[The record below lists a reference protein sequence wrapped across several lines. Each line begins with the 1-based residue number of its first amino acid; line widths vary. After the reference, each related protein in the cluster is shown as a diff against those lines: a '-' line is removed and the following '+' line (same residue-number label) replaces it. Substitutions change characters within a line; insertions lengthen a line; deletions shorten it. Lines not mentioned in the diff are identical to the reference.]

1 MKTTMT
7 NLRKYFLGLIHPQ
20 ELDAIREEENAKGND
35 ELMAELES
43 LWDEEMRREPMFDA
57 AGRQS
62 LEMSKKALLSEIGK
76 TGKRASSRVVALRLV
91 STAAM
96 VMFILASFLVWKQ
109 HEFNTSLMSRMVETQ
124 TKAGDTTLVRM
135 PDGTTITVSGN
146 SCLVYPMAF
155 SSKNRKVAL
164 SGEAYF
170 SVAHDAKHP
179 FVVEGNGFDVTVRGT
194 KFNLRTRQG
203 DSQSTVWLDEG
214 SVDIKSAKTGEQLT
228 LKPGQQAQINAETG
242 KLRVS
247 QANLNGIRISWLS
260 GKMSFKNT
268 PLHDVLGTVCANY
281 GLTLDM
287 GNGIS
292 DVPFTGTLPNNSIS
306 EVVETLEIVYKVKI
320 KVSRKVMSVE
330 RVNID

>member
-1 MKTTMT
+1 MT
-7 NLRKYFLGLIHPQ
+7 NLKKYFLNLIHPQ
-20 ELDAIREEENAKGND
+20 DLDAIREEEQAKGND

-43 LWDEEMRREPMFDA
+43 LWNEEMRREPSFDA

-62 LEMSKKALLSEIGK
+62 LEMSKNAVLREIGRS
-76 TGKRASSRVVALRLV
+76 GKRASARVVALRLV
-91 STAAM
+91 STAA
-96 VMFILASFLVWKQ
+96 VVLFIFASFLLWKQ
-109 HEFNTSLMSRMVETQ
+109 HSFNASLMSRMVETQ
-124 TKAGDTTLVRM
+124 TKAGDTTLVKM
-135 PDGTTITVSGN
+135 PDGTMITVSGS
-146 SCLVYPMAF
+146 SCLAYPMAF
-155 SSKNRKVAL
+155 SNKNRKVAL

-214 SVDIKSAKTGEQLT
+214 VVDIRSAKTGDRLT

-247 QANLNGIRISWLS
+247 QANRNGIKISWL
-260 GKMSFKNT
+260 GRKMSFKNT

-287 GNGIS
+287 AKDIN
-292 DVPFTGTLPNNSIS
+292 DLPFTGTLPNNSIS
-306 EVVETLEIVYKVKI
+306 EVVKTLEIVYKVKI
-320 KVSRKVMSVE
+320 RVSGKEMKVE
-330 RVNID
+330 